1 MIPKPNTIGLVP
13 PRYGPEVIGGAEA
26 VIAELAAGLAERGWS
41 VEILT
46 TCARDHVTWA
56 NEYEPGI
63 TVETHGGAEVVVR
76 RFPTVTDTKGKHR
89 QVIGNRILMGEH
101 VSIAD
106 QQLWVND
113 SLRVPELWHYV
124 SDNAAS
130 YRALVFAPYMFW
142 TTFAVGQIVGDRS
155 IIMPCLHDEL
165 PARLEL
171 FQPMISGARGLWF
184 LSEPEAELAAS
195 IFSLPKRHAVV
206 GAGIDIPS
214 SYDESGFR
222 RRHQIQGRYLYY
234 AGRREW
240 GKGWL
245 DLVAAFESYCLG
257 GGTELTLVTSGA
269 GDPEIPESLA
279 GRVVDVGFLS
289 TEDRNGAM
297 AGAEAYI
304 QPSALES
311 FSRTVLEA
319 WLAGTPVIANAG
331 SAVVS
336 WHVERSGAG
345 LLYGSQVE
353 LVGYLAWVAANPAK
367 ASVLASGGADYVK
380 SHYQWPH
387 VLDAIESTLEDWTVL
402 S

>member
-319 WLAGTPVIANAG
+319 WLHI
-331 SAVVS
+331 
-336 WHVERSGAG
+336 
-345 LLYGSQVE
+345 
-353 LVGYLAWVAANPAK
+353 
-367 ASVLASGGADYVK
+367 
-380 SHYQWPH
+380 
-387 VLDAIESTLEDWTVL
+387 
-402 S
+402 

>member
-1 MIPKPNTIGLVP
+1 MIPRPNTIGLIP
-13 PRYGPEVIGGAEA
+13 PRYGPDVIGGAES
-26 VIAELAAGLAERGWS
+26 VIAELASGLAKRGWM

-56 NEYEPGI
+56 NTYDPGV
-63 TVETHGGAEVVVR
+63 TTEVHGDAEIVVR
-76 RFPTVTDTKGKHR
+76 RFKTVTDTKGKHR
-89 QVIGNRILMGEH
+89 HAIGNRILMGES
-101 VSIAD
+101 VSIAE

-113 SLRVPELWHYV
+113 SLRVPDLWHFV
-124 SDNAAS
+124 SDNS
-130 YRALVFAPYMFW
+130 DNYRALVFAPYMFW
-142 TTFAVGQIVGDRS
+142 TTFAVGQIVAERS

-184 LSEPEAELAAS
+184 LSDPEAELAANM
-195 IFSLPKRHAVV
+195 FTLPRRNAVV
-206 GAGIDIPS
+206 GAGIDIPET
-214 SYDESGFR
+214 YDGEGFKTKFKLD
-222 RRHQIQGRYLYY
+222 GPYLYY

-245 DLVAAFESYCLG
+245 ELLGAFESYCASG
-257 GGTELTLVTSGA
+257 GNDLTLVTSGA
-269 GDPEIPESLA
+269 GDPDVPDSIA

-289 TEDRNGAM
+289 TDDRNNAM
-297 AGAEAYI
+297 AGATAYI

-336 WHVERSGAG
+336 WHVENSGAG
-345 LLYGSQVE
+345 LLFNSTEE
-353 LVGYLAWVAANPAK
+353 LVGYFHWVANNPEN
-367 ASVLASGGADYVK
+367 ASALAEGGAEYVLAN
-380 SHYQWPH
+380 YQWDD
-387 VLDAIESTLEDWTVL
+387 VLDRMIESLEAWTPAI
-402 S
+402 